1 MKPLDLTGYQRK
13 YLRAQAH
20 PLKPLV
26 LIGGRGYTEA
36 VVEALDA
43 ALLKHELVKI
53 KFNDDKTKEFKAKT
67 TAALEKA
74 TRSHVVGV
82 IGHTAIYYRPHPE
95 PEKRKIT
102 IPLSGLR

>member
-1 MKPLDLTGYQRK
+1 MRPQDLTGTQRK
-13 YLRAQAH
+13 YLRALAH
-20 PLKPLV
+20 PIKPIV
-26 LIGGRGYTEA
+26 LIGSRGYTDA

-53 KFNDDKTKEFKAKT
+53 KFNDDKTKDFKAKT
-67 TAALEKA
+67 TAELERA
-74 TRSHVVGV
+74 THSRIVGM

-102 IPLSGLR
+102 IP